1 MARRRA
7 WRRGQIGVKR
17 GQTVRS
23 GSWRAS
29 ILRCAAA
36 APVALI
42 LTTAISEQAA
52 AQQPPCTFA
61 CPAPPP
67 TPNGS
72 IYASSQGS
80 LFDIGTHFQS
90 RLGALMSFRTAASP
104 GNNPQGS
111 GADSTYDRYRTWF
124 EGYGMTT
131 RTDAQGEFLGDRRRV
146 FGGIAGAAV
155 TVTPGVTLGL
165 SVDNNRSDI
174 DVPGASGR
182 IDLTQIGV
190 IGAFEHGP
198 WTLGAT
204 AIHGFG
210 SVHSSR
216 FDTGG
221 ISTAS
226 YDARLWGAMTEL
238 SYYVA
243 LPNNS
248 RFVPKLTF
256 DWVRSR
262 TDSFI
267 ETGGTVPVSGSAVT
281 ASRVRMLVGG
291 EFGHSWLVG
300 RRILDFAVYARLVEN
315 LRQNIG
321 DLVISDATVGSPP
334 QLVAGV
340 RESTAGAD
348 AGAAF
353 SVKVSDVARLY
364 AAYDGRFRGNL
375 ASHAGTVGAEFRF

>member
-1 MARRRA
+1 M
-7 WRRGQIGVKR
+7 KR

-23 GSWRAS
+23 GCWPAS

-36 APVALI
+36 ALVALI
-42 LTTAISEQAA
+42 LTAAIGDQAA
-52 AQQPPCTFA
+52 AQNPPCTFA
-61 CPAPPP
+61 CTPPL

-72 IYASSQGS
+72 IQASSQGS
-80 LFDIGTHFQS
+80 LFDIGSHFQS
-90 RLGALMSFRTAASP
+90 RLGALTSFRTAASP

-131 RTDAQGEFLGDRRRV
+131 RTDAQGDFLGDRRRV

-165 SVDNNRSDI
+165 SVDSNRSDI

-182 IDLTQIGV
+182 IDLTQVGV

-256 DWVRSR
+256 DWVRSS

-291 EFGHSWLVG
+291 EIGHSWLAG
-300 RRILDFAVYARLVEN
+300 RRIFDFAVYAKLVEN
-315 LRQNIG
+315 LRQDIG
-321 DLVISDATVGSPP
+321 DLAISDATAGSPP

-340 RESTAGAD
+340 RESSAGAD
-348 AGAAF
+348 TGAAF

-375 ASHAGTVGAEFRF
+375 TSHSGTLGAEFRW